1 MLQPLAKSVLIPFG
15 LTTAVPAVDAR
26 IHKKF
31 LGLRTTTI
39 LLNKE
44 IIDVMKIVKSLQE
57 PGLLTVKRLGEGE
70 FDSL

>member
-15 LTTAVPAVDAR
+15 LTTAVPAVDAG

-31 LGLRTTTI
+31 LGLRMTTI

-44 IIDVMKIVKSLQE
+44 IIDIMKIVKSLQE